1 METLF
6 AVEWTDSYPIHCAT
20 KPPNMHPTLQLLLCS
35 CFCMAT
41 QLALAEHAVI
51 PIKLVDKLILIEGT
65 VEDQTGHFILDLGA
79 SDIILNS
86 RYYKGKLEKP
96 AEAFGINGTVTA
108 VEKTWASANFGGVQ
122 WKRHQAHVLSL
133 RHLEK
138 AKGIKILGLVGG
150 KFFHRYQLLIDL
162 SKMEIE
168 IAKGKTS
175 DTYSLLGDRFTEPD
189 AIIPFK
195 YKGGMPWIE
204 VRIAST
210 PFKFGLDT
218 ASEFSLMDTKWLP
231 IVDDILFN
239 RRQVTTRG
247 ISSKTKSVLR
257 GKLAQLKIG
266 SLSCYPMSTLFTS
279 MSIINRNLAGA
290 KLDGLL
296 GFDLLRQFKVLV
308 NYHTHD
314 IMIWRHTLSKGYPL
328 ILTQVK
334 QKDALRIK

>member
-1 METLF
+1 
-6 AVEWTDSYPIHCAT
+6 
-20 KPPNMHPTLQLLLCS
+20 MHPTLQLLLCS
-35 CFCMAT
+35 YFCMAT
-41 QLALAEHAVI
+41 QLALAEHAII
-51 PIKLVDKLILIEGT
+51 PIKLIDKLILIEGT
-65 VEDQTGHFILDLGA
+65 VEDQTGYFILDLGA

-86 RYYKGKLEKP
+86 RYYKGRLEKP
-96 AEAFGINGTVTA
+96 AEAFGINGTVSA

-122 WKRHQAHVLSL
+122 WKRYLTHILSL
-133 RHLEK
+133 KHLEK
-138 AKGIKILGLVGG
+138 AKGVKILGLVGG
-150 KFFHRYQLLIDL
+150 KFFRHCQLLIDL

-168 IAKGKTS
+168 IVRGTTNG
-175 DTYSLLGDRFTEPD
+175 TYDLLGDQFSEPD

-210 PFKFGLDT
+210 SFKFGLDT

-231 IVDDILFN
+231 LVEDLLFN
-239 RRQVTTRG
+239 RRQVITRG
-247 ISSKTKSVLR
+247 ISAQTKSVLR
-257 GKLAQLKIG
+257 GKLAQLEIG
-266 SLSCYPMSTLFTS
+266 SLACYPMSTLFTN

-308 NYHTHD
+308 NYDHKD
-314 IMIWRHTLSKGYPL
+314 IMIWRHKLAKSYPL

-334 QKDALRIK
+334 QKDVLRIK

>member
-1 METLF
+1 
-6 AVEWTDSYPIHCAT
+6 
-20 KPPNMHPTLQLLLCS
+20 
-35 CFCMAT
+35 MAT
-41 QLALAEHAVI
+41 QQAFADHAII

-65 VEDQTGHFILDLGA
+65 VEDQTGYFILDLGA

-86 RYYKGKLEKP
+86 RYYKGSDQKP

-108 VEKTWASANFGGVQ
+108 VEKIWAIANFGGVK
-122 WKRHQAHVLSL
+122 WNRRIAHILSL

-138 AKGIKILGLVGG
+138 AKGEKILGLVGG

-162 SKMEIE
+162 SRMEIE
-168 IAKGKTS
+168 IAKNKNNDIVG
-175 DTYSLLGDRFTEPD
+175 LLGDRFTEPD

-231 IVDDILFN
+231 FVEDLLFN
-239 RRQVTTRG
+239 RRKVLTRG
-247 ISSKTKSVLR
+247 ISTKTKSVLR
-257 GKLAQLKIG
+257 GKLAQLEIG
-266 SLSCYPMSTLFTS
+266 PLSCYPMSTLFTN
-279 MSIINRNLAGA
+279 MMNINNNLAGA

-296 GFDLLRQFKVLV
+296 GFDFLRQFKVLV
-308 NYHTHD
+308 DYDHKD
-314 IMIWRHTLSKGYPL
+314 ILIWRHTHSRGYPL
-328 ILTQVK
+328 VLGQV
-334 QKDALRIK
+334 QQRDSLRIK

>member
-1 METLF
+1 
-6 AVEWTDSYPIHCAT
+6 
-20 KPPNMHPTLQLLLCS
+20 MHPTLQLLICS

-41 QLALAEHAVI
+41 QSTFAERGII

-65 VEDQTGHFILDLGA
+65 VEGQTGYFILDLGA

-86 RYYKGKLEKP
+86 RYYKGSDQKS

-108 VEKTWASANFGGVQ
+108 VEKIWAIANFGGVR
-122 WKRHQAHVLSL
+122 WNRRLAHILSL

-138 AKGIKILGLVGG
+138 AKGEKILGLVGG
-150 KFFHRYQLLIDL
+150 KFFHSYQLLIDL
-162 SKMEIE
+162 SRMEIE
-168 IAKGKTS
+168 IAKNKANDLVG
-175 DTYSLLGDRFTEPD
+175 LLGDSFTEPD

-231 IVDDILFN
+231 IVEDMLFN
-239 RRQVTTRG
+239 KRKVTTRG
-247 ISSKTKSVLR
+247 ISTKTKSVLR
-257 GKLAQLKIG
+257 GKLAQLEIG

-279 MSIINRNLAGA
+279 MKNINNNLAGA

-296 GFDLLRQFKVLV
+296 GFDFLRQFKVLV
-308 NYHTHD
+308 DYDHKD
-314 IMIWRHTLSKGYPL
+314 ILIWRHTLARGYPL
-328 ILTQVK
+328 VLGQGLP
-334 QKDALRIK
+334 KDSLRIK